1 MKSIVSALFAV
12 SAALALAL
20 PSPAAQPSF
29 DQGVDIHAVLGELK
43 ESAKEDRTEV
53 KGVAA
58 KNRTESDCVVFSF
71 TPEEPTLSDSVLLE
85 SRVYEQRCYPTGD
98 RGQSCHEEWVRTERR
113 RIRMQ
118 ILDRGP
124 MLPWERDVF
133 RVCLDGH
140 WLDARVLD
148 ASHEYALRLPG
159 SWSGGT
165 IEAKA
170 GAKTPA
176 NPDPAGIRVESF
188 SFEAASKGFELALK
202 DRWAS
207 YYAGEATAL
216 SLTLKRER
224 AGWFDDT
231 LLEKELSLPA
241 AEAYRV
247 RFSDFASEFSKP
259 LEPGK
264 NYYIQWKF
272 KRVGA
277 VSRPSWQ
284 KQKETPTAAF
294 PGAEFLR
301 AAGLRI
307 CTLSGISGSE
317 CVYACPDGET
327 LRRPMERPD
336 PADPYQS
343 PVIACPQLIVPF

>member
-124 MLPWERDVF
+124 MLPWERD
-133 RVCLDGH
+133 
-140 WLDARVLD
+140 
-148 ASHEYALRLPG
+148 
-159 SWSGGT
+159 
-165 IEAKA
+165 
-170 GAKTPA
+170 
-176 NPDPAGIRVESF
+176 
-188 SFEAASKGFELALK
+188 
-202 DRWAS
+202 
-207 YYAGEATAL
+207 
-216 SLTLKRER
+216 
-224 AGWFDDT
+224 
-231 LLEKELSLPA
+231 
-241 AEAYRV
+241 
-247 RFSDFASEFSKP
+247 
-259 LEPGK
+259 
-264 NYYIQWKF
+264 
-272 KRVGA
+272 
-277 VSRPSWQ
+277 
-284 KQKETPTAAF
+284 
-294 PGAEFLR
+294 
-301 AAGLRI
+301 
-307 CTLSGISGSE
+307 
-317 CVYACPDGET
+317 
-327 LRRPMERPD
+327 
-336 PADPYQS
+336 
-343 PVIACPQLIVPF
+343 

>member
-1 MKSIVSALFAV
+1 MKSIVSAFFAV
-12 SAALALAL
+12 STALALAL

-29 DQGVDIHAVLGELK
+29 DQGVDIQAVLGELK

-53 KGVAA
+53 QGVAA

-140 WLDARVLD
+140 WFDARVLD

-159 SWSGGT
+159 GWGGGT
-165 IEAKA
+165 IEARA
-170 GAKTPA
+170 GAKTA
-176 NPDPAGIRVESF
+176 AAPDPAGIQVESF

-202 DRWAS
+202 DRWS
-207 YYAGEATAL
+207 SFYTGESTVL

-259 LEPGK
+259 LDVKEFKVRAVTKEKFDPETKQTTELAAYPLVPLKDGLYLEAKIEPLATPAQVTAK
-264 NYYIQWKF
+264 VKL
-272 KRVGA
+272 
-277 VSRPSWQ
+277 
-284 KQKETPTAAF
+284 TPT
-294 PGAEFLR
+294 
-301 AAGLRI
+301 
-307 CTLSGISGSE
+307 
-317 CVYACPDGET
+317 
-327 LRRPMERPD
+327 
-336 PADPYQS
+336 S
-343 PVIACPQLIVPF
+343 PEQRFDFTFQNFS